1 MTDFSK
7 AHNKEQQFMN
17 NISQRLGRPLPIVPP
32 AHPFKGAP
40 DYWKSFDLPLEERIA
55 LLIENWQKSGGKA
68 RRFADLLSAG
78 AFIAE
83 VARSLKARYFVRYDH
98 EVLNRLSL
106 ESLLPKAAEM
116 TVWNPAKREQLKRKA
131 AEADIGIIV
140 ADYAVAYT
148 GSIVVTSG
156 ETKGRSVSLLPT
168 AVMMIVPVEVIRTR
182 LGEVMDQISAIP
194 GESMPAGIHF
204 ISGPSRSADI
214 ENDLTIGVHGPG
226 IVYLLIVG

>member
-1 MTDFSK
+1 MIDFSK
-7 AHNKEQQFMN
+7 QQQFIN
-17 NISQRLGRPLPIVPP
+17 NISQRLGRPFPSAPP

-55 LLIENWQKSGGKA
+55 LLMENWRKSGGEA
-68 RRFADLLSAG
+68 RRFADLTSAR

-83 VARSLKARYFVRYDH
+83 VSRSMKARYFVRYDH
-98 EVLNRLSL
+98 EMLNELAL
-106 ESLLPKAAEM
+106 EALLPDGTEM
-116 TVWNPAKREQLKRKA
+116 TVWNPLKLEQLKRKA

-148 GSIVVTSG
+148 GSVVVASS
-156 ETKGRSVSLLPT
+156 ETKGRSVSLLPA
-168 AVMMIVPVEVIRTR
+168 AVMMIVPAEVIRTR
-182 LGEVMDQISAIP
+182 LGEVMEQISAMP

-226 IVYLLIVG
+226 IVYLLIIG

>member
-1 MTDFSK
+1 MTDIFRK
-7 AHNKEQQFMN
+7 QEQFIH
-17 NISQRLGRPLPIVPP
+17 NISQRLGRPLPSAPP

-40 DYWKSFDLPLEERIA
+40 DYWKAYELSLEERIA
-55 LLIENWQKSGGKA
+55 LLMENWRKSGGEA
-68 RRFADLLSAG
+68 CRFADLVSAG

-83 VARSLKARYFVRYDH
+83 VARRMKARYFVRYDH
-98 EVLNRLSL
+98 EMLNRLSL
-106 ESLLPKAAEM
+106 ESLLPEEAEM
-116 TVWNPAKREQLKRKA
+116 TVWNPSKREQLKRKA

-148 GSIVVTSG
+148 GSIVVASS

-182 LGEVMDQISAIP
+182 LGEVMEQISAIP